1 MKLLYNRKS
10 NSLNC
15 QWTYSSH
22 KKTVFNILFVD
33 SLRVCA
39 SCDGSVHVSYFFF
52 FYFILIPNAIE
63 KNQHFSSSWNRF
75 GIHLL
80 EKS

>member
-39 SCDGSVHVSYFFF
+39 SCDGSVHVNYFFF
-52 FYFILIPNAIE
+52 LFFLIPNAIE
-63 KNQHFSSSWNRF
+63 KSNTSPSSWNRF